1 MSTNYIIKILTL
13 GETQVGKTSIVLRY
27 SEDKFNYNKIATIGI
42 DFKIKVIRKGNE
54 KIKVSIYDTAGQER
68 FQNIVKHYYK
78 GANVVLLVYDI
89 TKRDSFK
96 KLEFWIED
104 LKENADNIDNLFIY
118 LIGNK
123 NDMENKRAVSYEEGN
138 NFAKE
143 HKMLFFETSAK
154 NKNNIDDIFKQS
166 VKHINENIEKGLYN
180 LDDDSCG
187 IKLYKTKKTIK
198 IEEFDRDIEI
208 SSLGTKKK
216 VKKEKKCCN

>member
-42 DFKIKVIRKGNE
+42 DFKIKIIRKGNE

-78 GANVVLLVYDI
+78 GANGVLLIYDI
-89 TKRDSFK
+89 TKRDTFK
-96 KLEFWIED
+96 KLDFWIED

-123 NDMENKRAVSYEEGN
+123 NDMEEKREVSFQEATDFAKDKHLPYIEVSAKTGN
-138 NFAKE
+138 NIKKLFDEVIKGAMT
-143 HKMLFFETSAK
+143 KMLTNE
-154 NKNNIDDIFKQS
+154 NKENS
-166 VKHINENIEKGLYN
+166 INESIRLSFLDKEEKIPKN
-180 LDDDSCG
+180 SA
-187 IKLYKTKKTIK
+187 
-198 IEEFDRDIEI
+198 
-208 SSLGTKKK
+208 
-216 VKKEKKCCN
+216 CC

>member
-42 DFKIKVIRKGNE
+42 DFKIKIIRKGNE

-78 GANVVLLVYDI
+78 GANGVLLIYDI
-89 TKRDSFK
+89 TKRDTFK

-123 NDMENKRAVSYEEGN
+123 NDMEEKREVSFQEATDFAKDKQLPYIEVSAKTGN
-138 NFAKE
+138 NIKKLFDEVIKGAMT
-143 HKMLFFETSAK
+143 KMLT
-154 NKNNIDDIFKQS
+154 
-166 VKHINENIEKGLYN
+166 NENKENSVNESIRLSFLDKEEKIPKN
-180 LDDDSCG
+180 SA
-187 IKLYKTKKTIK
+187 
-198 IEEFDRDIEI
+198 
-208 SSLGTKKK
+208 
-216 VKKEKKCCN
+216 CC

>member
-42 DFKIKVIRKGNE
+42 DFKIKIIRKGNE

-78 GANVVLLVYDI
+78 GANGVLLIYDI
-89 TKRDSFK
+89 TKRDTFK
-96 KLEFWIED
+96 KLDFWIED

-123 NDMENKRAVSYEEGN
+123 NDMEEKREVSFQEATDFAKDKKLPYIEVSAKTGN
-138 NFAKE
+138 NIKKLFDEVIKGAMT
-143 HKMLFFETSAK
+143 KMLTNE
-154 NKNNIDDIFKQS
+154 NKENS
-166 VKHINENIEKGLYN
+166 INESIRLSFLDKEEKIPKN
-180 LDDDSCG
+180 SA
-187 IKLYKTKKTIK
+187 
-198 IEEFDRDIEI
+198 
-208 SSLGTKKK
+208 
-216 VKKEKKCCN
+216 CC